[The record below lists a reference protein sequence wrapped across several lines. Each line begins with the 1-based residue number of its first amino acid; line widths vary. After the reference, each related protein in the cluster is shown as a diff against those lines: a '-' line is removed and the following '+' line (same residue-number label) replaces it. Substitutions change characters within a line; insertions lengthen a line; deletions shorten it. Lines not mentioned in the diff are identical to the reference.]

1 MNGEQNQQKKLVS
14 TTDYLEAV
22 GVFRFCKNI
31 LFVILLLALLVQQ
44 ASFWLVTADIVKP
57 DDKNT
62 SSLTVLAAQSSQPA
76 KQKTPQAKTEIKL
89 TDRTDRIE
97 EAAEKVTAEPNQPT
111 KSAQVKSTVEK
122 IIKKKIAGPA
132 EKAKTAFLNITLKHI
147 SWIIRF
153 VNFILVIAAVLYCL
167 TMLFTLKVSLSGQL
181 GGINHIARAFFIS
194 LLMVVLLLP
203 WQRYFQG
210 IVAGVI
216 FTPDE
221 LFRSCKLFK
230 NQGFIYKS
238 FFYLRFFVYW
248 LLVFFLLIF
257 AQIRSARWAKAI
269 LKRLEV
275 I

>member
-44 ASFWLVTADIVKP
+44 TSFWLVTAGVVKP

-62 SSLTVLAAQSSQPA
+62 SSLTVLAAQSGQPA
-76 KQKTPQAKTEIKL
+76 KQKTPLAKAEIKL
-89 TDRTDRIE
+89 TDRTARIE
-97 EAAEKVTAEPNQPT
+97 KAAEKVTAEPNLPT
-111 KSAQVKSTVEK
+111 KSAQAKSTIEK
-122 IIKKKIAGPA
+122 IIKNKIAGPA
-132 EKAKTAFLNITLKHI
+132 EKAKTAFLNINLKHI
-147 SWIIRF
+147 SWIVRF

-181 GGINHIARAFFIS
+181 GGINHISRAFFIS

-210 IVAGVI
+210 IVAGVM

-221 LFRSCKLFK
+221 LFRSCNLFK
-230 NQGFIYKS
+230 EQGLIYKS
-238 FFYLRFFVYW
+238 FFYLRFSVYW